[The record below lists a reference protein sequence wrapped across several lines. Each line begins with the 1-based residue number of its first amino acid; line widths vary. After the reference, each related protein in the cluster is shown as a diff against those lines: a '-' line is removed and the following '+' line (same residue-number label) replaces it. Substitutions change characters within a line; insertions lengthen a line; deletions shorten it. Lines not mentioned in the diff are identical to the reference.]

1 MTINQIAHLTI
12 LALGSRGD
20 VLPYVVLGGGL
31 RQSGFGVRV
40 ITFASFAP
48 LAAQYDLEFTAVPGD
63 AEQITTSS
71 SGISLAESG
80 YNVWQMWQSL
90 KASYWQLATSISD
103 ALSQPAIWQTDAI
116 INQLPGGLFGLDL
129 AEKLQ
134 IPHIA
139 AAVMPLLRT
148 RAFPMLAFPPG
159 LAFLPGY
166 TSLTY
171 RLAEQLVWS
180 GFRWAVNRWRQTTL
194 GLPPQPFWG
203 RFAEMSQLPTLL
215 GFSQHVVPRPPD
227 WGSNIHFTGY
237 WRPQEPAWEP
247 PTALLRFLEAGPPPV
262 FIGFGSMPVRDPQR
276 VTQVILNALNLMGQ
290 RAILHTGWAGLGQ
303 ATLPENVYQLT
314 YAPYGWLFPQMA
326 AVVHHGGSGTTGF
339 GFWAGVPAV
348 LVPFLFDQF
357 FWGRRI
363 VSLGVGPEPV
373 PYKKLTA
380 VRLAAAIETAVSD
393 PSMRQQAAALGELI
407 RQEDGVA
414 QAVRVVQQ
422 ILSGDFMRGH
432 TTMPENP

>member
-1 MTINQIAHLTI
+1 MTHLTI

-20 VLPYVVLGGGL
+20 VLPYVVLGAGL
-31 RQSGFGVRV
+31 QQHGFTVRV
-40 ITFASFAP
+40 VTFESFAP
-48 LAAQYDLEFTAVPGD
+48 LVARHKLEFTAVPGN

-90 KASYWQLATSISD
+90 KASYWQLAAGITE
-103 ALSQPAIWQTDAI
+103 ALSQPVVWQTDAVL
-116 INQLPGGLFGLDL
+116 NQLPGGLFGLDL
-129 AEKLQ
+129 AEKLH
-134 IPHIA
+134 IPHINL
-139 AAVMPLLRT
+139 AVMPLLRT

-166 TSLTY
+166 TPLTY
-171 RLAEQLVWS
+171 RLAEQIIWS
-180 GFRWAVNRWRQTTL
+180 GFRGVVNRWRQSVL
-194 GLPPQPFWG
+194 ALPPQPFWG
-203 RFAEMSQLPTLL
+203 CFSQVGQLPTLL
-215 GFSQHVVPRPPD
+215 GFSEQIVPRPPD
-227 WGSNIHFTGY
+227 WSANIHFTGY
-237 WRPQEPAWEP
+237 WQSQEPEWTP
-247 PTALLRFLEAGPPPV
+247 PESLLHFLADGSPPI

-276 VTQVILNALNLMGQ
+276 VTRMILAAVQQTGQ

-303 ATLPENVYQLT
+303 SDLPETIYQLE

-339 GFWAGVPAV
+339 SFWAGVPAI

-363 VSLGVGPEPV
+363 EALGVGPQPV

-380 VRLAAAIETAVSD
+380 ERLAVAIDTAVTNPLMRQRAAELGKDIRQENGVETAV
-393 PSMRQQAAALGELI
+393 RI
-407 RQEDGVA
+407 
-414 QAVRVVQQ
+414 VQQ
-422 ILSGDFMRGH
+422 LLFG
-432 TTMPENP
+432 ENR

>member
-1 MTINQIAHLTI
+1 MTHLTI

-20 VLPYVVLGGGL
+20 VLPYVVLGAGL
-31 RQSGFGVRV
+31 QQHGFTVRV
-40 ITFASFAP
+40 VTFESFAP
-48 LAAQYDLEFTAVPGD
+48 LVARHNLEFTAVPGN

-90 KASYWQLATSISD
+90 KASYWQLAAGITE
-103 ALSQPAIWQTDAI
+103 ALSQPVVWQTDAVL
-116 INQLPGGLFGLDL
+116 NQLPGGLFGLDL
-129 AEKLQ
+129 AEKLH
-134 IPHIA
+134 IPHINL
-139 AAVMPLLRT
+139 AVMPLLRT

-166 TSLTY
+166 TPLTY
-171 RLAEQLVWS
+171 RLAEQIIWS
-180 GFRWAVNRWRQTTL
+180 GFRGVVNRWRQSVL
-194 GLPPQPFWG
+194 ALPPQPFWG
-203 RFAEMSQLPTLL
+203 CFSQVGQLPTLL
-215 GFSQHVVPRPPD
+215 GFSEQIVPRPPD
-227 WGSNIHFTGY
+227 WSANIHFTGY
-237 WRPQEPAWEP
+237 WQSQEPEWTP
-247 PTALLRFLEAGPPPV
+247 PESLLHFLADGSPPI

-276 VTQVILNALNLMGQ
+276 VTRMILAAVQQTGQ

-303 ATLPENVYQLT
+303 SDLPETIYQLE

-339 GFWAGVPAV
+339 GFWAGVPTI

-363 VSLGVGPEPV
+363 EALGVGPEPV

-380 VRLAAAIETAVSD
+380 ERLAVAIDTAVTNPLMRQRAAELGKHIRQENGVETAV
-393 PSMRQQAAALGELI
+393 RI
-407 RQEDGVA
+407 
-414 QAVRVVQQ
+414 VQQ
-422 ILSGDFMRGH
+422 LLFG
-432 TTMPENP
+432 ENR